1 MLRFAVLLFGLFPH
15 LCLAQ
20 VHPPSDGLVGYWPF
34 NGSVEDLSPNGVPS
48 IPHHV
53 SWADDRFGRPNSAL
67 TLNGDHAYVEVP
79 DHPALHLYNFTY
91 SLWIRVE
98 EWAAND
104 PFYLAKRLDKPANR
118 FSIAL
123 YPRGQMLN
131 TFICDIVGNE
141 NYFHSLSLWAPQ
153 PGTWHHLAVV
163 GDYAT
168 MSYLMYIDGELAGY
182 KDLNIAAAYDHNP
195 LTFGVWRLGD
205 DFGDFFKGRLD
216 DIAIYKRALSAAEV
230 LRIAADRPG
239 GKAIGTAWM
248 KKDLPDGRYVAH
260 QIEKGGIISH
270 VPYLFELKR
279 RRPFWQNGWFL
290 SASVLLVC
298 GLALTSQY
306 YRHRKKMRA
315 RHLELER
322 LQAVEKERSRIAR
335 DLHDDLGSG
344 LSAISLLTEIAR
356 QKSTDAGLD
365 AEIRQ
370 IANTSGELSHKI
382 REIIWMV
389 SARFDNLENLVSY
402 LHHFAT
408 ELFADSTT
416 ELEVSLPEK
425 IPAGTLDGEQ
435 RRAFFLAVKTALLL
449 LCRQAPASL
458 RLGFFPGDPF
468 TVLLQFP
475 DPGEMPDESSPSRP
489 FGQALQKLRDTGG
502 DFSMESDEQVVL
514 RFSLKPQPA

>member
-1 MLRFAVLLFGLFPH
+1 M
-15 LCLAQ
+15 
-20 VHPPSDGLVGYWPF
+20 
-34 NGSVEDLSPNGVPS
+34 
-48 IPHHV
+48 
-53 SWADDRFGRPNSAL
+53 
-67 TLNGDHAYVEVP
+67 EVP

-131 TFICDIVGNE
+131 TFICDSVGNE

-168 MSYLMYIDGELAGY
+168 MSYLMYIDGELAGH
-182 KDLNIAAAYDHNP
+182 KDLNIAAAYDSNP
-195 LTFGVWRLGD
+195 LTFGVWALHG
-205 DFGDFFKGRLD
+205 DFGDFYKGQLD
-216 DIAIYKRALSAAEV
+216 DIRIYNRALPPETINQ
-230 LRIAADRPG
+230 LAADRPG

-248 KKDLPDGRYVAH
+248 NRDLPDGRYVAH
-260 QIEKGGIISH
+260 QIERNGIISN
-270 VPYLFELKR
+270 VPFLFELKR

-290 SASVLLVC
+290 GGSLLLAC
-298 GLALTSQY
+298 GLALLAQY
-306 YRHRKKMRA
+306 QRNRQKLRA
-315 RHLELER
+315 RRMELDR
-322 LQAVEKERSRIAR
+322 LQAIEQERSRIAR

-344 LSAISLLTEIAR
+344 LSAIGLLTEIAR

-370 IANTSGELSHKI
+370 IATTSGELSRKI
-382 REIIWMV
+382 REIIWLV

-402 LHHFAT
+402 LHHFVT

-416 ELEVSLPEK
+416 ELEVRLPEK

-449 LCRQAPASL
+449 LRRQAPTSL
-458 RLGFFPGDPF
+458 RLGFFPDDPF
-468 TVLLQFP
+468 TVSLQLP
-475 DPGEMPDESSPSRP
+475 DPGEMPGESSPSRP

-502 DFSMESDEQVVL
+502 AFSMETAGQATL